1 MATRTTGLPP
11 DVVDVPGTGPLEV
24 NRAWPRGP
32 GHVLLELRFEDVVLA
47 GQWWADPAHLTEA
60 TARYARTPARVSG
73 DVLVH
78 LGGAD
83 RRLTALQEELASPGA
98 RLLGHRAE
106 RRAVVRR
113 ADGHFVKHV
122 RPRRIESV
130 ALGMSAAARLVGSV
144 AVVPPVEPVDTG
156 AGTAVLAPVE
166 GSTLLELGRDPATPQ
181 ATLRAAWRAAGT
193 VAAALHSAH
202 PSGLVRWTAPEEID
216 SVMRLVGPAVDAGFL
231 PESGWQPVCERV
243 LALPPAAAVPVH
255 RDLHDQQLLWDGR
268 RMGLIDCD
276 TLSAGDPAGDVAN
289 VLVHLDLR
297 QAQQL
302 LTPARAAAAAADFLA
317 ALDPAPAVL
326 ARVDAHR
333 ALTTLRLAALYAW
346 RPRWRHLVP
355 PLLESAVT
363 GRRPW

>member
-1 MATRTTGLPP
+1 MASRTATLPP
-11 DVVDVPGTGPLEV
+11 DVVEVPGNGLLDV
-24 NRAWPRGP
+24 HRAWPRGP
-32 GHVLLELRFEDVVLA
+32 GHVLLELRSEDVVLA
-47 GQWWADPAHLTEA
+47 GQWWSDPAELAAAAE
-60 TARYARTPARVSG
+60 RYARTPARASG

-83 RRLTALQEELASPGA
+83 RKLPALRGELAAPGA

-113 ADGHFVKHV
+113 ADGSFVKHV
-122 RPRRIESV
+122 RPRRVDSV
-130 ALGMSAAARLVGSV
+130 ALGLSAAARLVGSA
-144 AVVPPVEPVDTG
+144 AVVPLVEPVDTG

-166 GSTLLELGRDPATPQ
+166 GSTLLELGRDPATTP

-193 VAAALHSAH
+193 VAATLHAAH
-202 PSGLVRWTAPEEID
+202 PSALVRWTAAEEID
-216 SVMRLVGPAVDAGFL
+216 SVMALVSPAVDAGFL

-243 LALPPAAAVPVH
+243 LALPPAPAVPVH
-255 RDLHDQQLLWDGR
+255 RDLHDQQLLWDGS

-289 VLVHLDLR
+289 VLAHLDLR

-317 ALDPAPAVL
+317 ALDAAPAVL

-333 ALTTLRLAALYAW
+333 SLTMLRLAALYAW
-346 RPRWRHLVP
+346 RPRWRHLVR
-355 PLLESAVT
+355 PLLESAVS
-363 GRRPW
+363 GRAPR